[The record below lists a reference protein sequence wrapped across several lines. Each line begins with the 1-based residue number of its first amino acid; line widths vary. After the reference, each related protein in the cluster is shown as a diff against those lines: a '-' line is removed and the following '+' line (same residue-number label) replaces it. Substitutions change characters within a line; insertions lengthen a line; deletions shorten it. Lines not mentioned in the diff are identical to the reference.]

1 MSADTCIN
9 ILDCPRAGDGVT
21 TDLSRDHP
29 LCPQHGRP
37 RVQLRLDVP
46 LHPLPRLRLFQGSE
60 DKECQGISSTHQTN
74 KSRNLRT
81 EKLCNFT
88 DQEYV
93 HWMTYWIV
101 LAVVSV
107 GEEVT
112 DIVLAPWFPFYYEL
126 KIVFLLWLISPVSR
140 YLHP

>member
-1 MSADTCIN
+1 MGSVFYQSIRLTYIYTIFYFKIILHSTQINFWSSSTC
-9 ILDCPRAGDGVT
+9 L
-21 TDLSRDHP
+21 
-29 LCPQHGRP
+29 Q
-37 RVQLRLDVP
+37 
-46 LHPLPRLRLFQGSE
+46 LFQGSE
-60 DKECQGISSTHQTN
+60 DKECQGIFINPSN
-74 KSRNLRT
+74 KFKNLRT